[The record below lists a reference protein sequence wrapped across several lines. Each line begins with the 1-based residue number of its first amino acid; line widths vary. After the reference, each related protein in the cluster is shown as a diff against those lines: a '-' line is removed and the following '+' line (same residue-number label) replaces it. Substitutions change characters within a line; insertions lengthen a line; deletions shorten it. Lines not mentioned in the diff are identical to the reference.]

1 MEHVYASASIDLG
14 SDSIKL
20 VVCDLY
26 QNHLNLLAATSM
38 PSRGIKKGLITEPE
52 LAKKSIQLAFKQVEE
67 MLGIRIKKVIANI
80 PNHMAE
86 YKIIK
91 GECDIPGDLITS
103 RDMMNSYKAG
113 IRSNLMPNE
122 EFVTVVPID
131 FKINGKTV
139 MKDPKGFPGKKLM
152 GRAMMVTTPKKN
164 VYSVASIIESLGIE
178 IVDISVGSIGDINCF
193 RNSDLD
199 KSISAVINVG
209 SDITAVSLYNK
220 SIPVSTKIIGAGGR
234 DIDRDLA
241 YMYKIDVEAARKLK
255 ENFALA
261 YKRNA
266 DVHDIYE
273 TVNMDNVK
281 IKINQQA
288 ASEVVMS
295 RINEILTLAK
305 NELEDLT
312 NKPIQYIIVTGGT
325 SNMLDFEYCVHDTLP
340 SVASKAKVKLI
351 GVRNNK
357 YSTAIGNIIYFLN
370 TLKLKGMDYSMLSE
384 DDMDEL
390 SSPRE
395 NTNDDTM
402 LGKVFGYFF
411 GE

>member
-1 MEHVYASASIDLG
+1 MERVYASIDIG

-26 QNHLNLLAATSM
+26 QNHLNLLAATSI
-38 PSRGIKKGLITEPE
+38 PSRGIKKGLIVEPE
-52 LAKKSIQLAFKQVEE
+52 LAKKSVQLAVKQVED
-67 MLGIRIKKVIANI
+67 MLGIRIKKVIANV

-91 GECDIPGDLITS
+91 GECDILGDLITS
-103 RDMMNSYKAG
+103 NDMMNSYKAG
-113 IRSNLMPNE
+113 IRANLMPNE

-178 IVDISVGSIGDINCF
+178 IVDISIGSIGDINCF

-199 KSISAVINVG
+199 QSISAVINIG
-209 SDITAVSLYNK
+209 SDITTVSLYNK

-241 YMYKIDVEAARKLK
+241 YMYKIDLEEARKLK

-261 YKRNA
+261 HKRNA
-266 DVHDIYE
+266 DIHDIYE
-273 TVNMDNVK
+273 TVNTDNVK
-281 IKINQQA
+281 LKINQQA

-295 RINEILTLAK
+295 RIEEILTLAK
-305 NELEDLT
+305 SELEDLT
-312 NKPIQYIIVTGGT
+312 NKPIQYIIITGGT
-325 SNMLDFEYCVHDTLP
+325 SNMLDFEYCMRETLP

-357 YSTAIGNIIYFLN
+357 YSTTIGNIIYFLN
-370 TLKLKGMDYSMLSE
+370 TLKLKGMNYSMLSE
-384 DDMDEL
+384 DEMEEL

>member
-1 MEHVYASASIDLG
+1 MEHVYASIDLG

-26 QNHLNLLAATSM
+26 QNHLNLLAATST
-38 PSRGIKKGLITEPE
+38 PSRGIKKGLIIEPE
-52 LAKKSIQLAFKQVEE
+52 LAKKSIRLAFKQVED
-67 MLGIRIKKVIANI
+67 MLGVRIKKVIANI

-91 GECDIPGDLITS
+91 GESDILGDLITS
-103 RDMMNSYKAG
+103 HDMMNSYKAG
-113 IRSNLMPNE
+113 IKANLMPNE
-122 EFVTVVPID
+122 EFITVVPID

-209 SDITAVSLYNK
+209 SDITTVSLYNK
-220 SIPVSTKIIGAGGR
+220 SIPVSTKIIGAGGS

-241 YMYKIDVEAARKLK
+241 YMYKIDVEEARKLK

-261 YKRNA
+261 HKRNA

-273 TVNMDNVK
+273 TVNADNVK
-281 IKINQQA
+281 IKINQKA
-288 ASEVVMS
+288 ASEIVMS
-295 RINEILTLAK
+295 RLNEILNLAK

-312 NKPIQYIIVTGGT
+312 NKPIQYIIITGGM

>member
-1 MEHVYASASIDLG
+1 MEHVYASIDLG

-26 QNHLNLLAATSM
+26 QNHLNLLAATST
-38 PSRGIKKGLITEPE
+38 PSRGIKKGLIIEPE
-52 LAKKSIQLAFKQVEE
+52 LAKKSIRLAFKQVED
-67 MLGIRIKKVIANI
+67 MLGVRIKKVIANI

-91 GECDIPGDLITS
+91 GESDILGDLITS
-103 RDMMNSYKAG
+103 HDMMNSYKAG
-113 IRSNLMPNE
+113 IKANLMPNE
-122 EFVTVVPID
+122 EFITVVPID

-209 SDITAVSLYNK
+209 SDITTVSLYNK
-220 SIPVSTKIIGAGGR
+220 SIPVSTKIIGAGGS

-241 YMYKIDVEAARKLK
+241 YMYKLDVEEARKLK

-261 YKRNA
+261 HKRNA

-273 TVNMDNVK
+273 TVNADNVK
-281 IKINQQA
+281 IKINQKA
-288 ASEVVMS
+288 ASEIVMS
-295 RINEILTLAK
+295 RLNEILNLAK

-312 NKPIQYIIVTGGT
+312 NKPIQYIIITGGM

>member
-1 MEHVYASASIDLG
+1 MEHVYASIDLG

-67 MLGIRIKKVIANI
+67 MLGIRIKKVITNI

-193 RNSDLD
+193 RNGDLD

-241 YMYKIDVEAARKLK
+241 YMYKIDVEEARKLK

>member
-1 MEHVYASASIDLG
+1 MEHVYASIDLG

-178 IVDISVGSIGDINCF
+178 VVDISVGSIGDINCF

-241 YMYKIDVEAARKLK
+241 YMYKIDVEEARKLK